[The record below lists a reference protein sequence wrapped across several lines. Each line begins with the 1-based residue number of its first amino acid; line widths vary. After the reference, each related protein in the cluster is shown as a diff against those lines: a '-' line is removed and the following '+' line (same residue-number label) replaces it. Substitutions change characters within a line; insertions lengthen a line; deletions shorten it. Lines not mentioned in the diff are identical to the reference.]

1 MNAKTKLALLFFGLA
16 IPYLSFAIYFGMHFQ
31 HAPAPTWF
39 SSTLMT
45 WFAAN
50 FSIFVLAARRL
61 RAPSVPTEE
70 QRALSANFA
79 RLGARLVLLWGSLF
93 LYVLLMTLQGKIPLN
108 RALPAGAFLLFFI
121 GIFGWN
127 AYRVRHESG

>member
-1 MNAKTKLALLFFGLA
+1 MNAKTKLALLFFGLQ

-31 HAPAPTWF
+31 HVPAPTWF
-39 SSTLMT
+39 TNTLMA

-50 FSIFVLAARRL
+50 FGIFALVARRL

-70 QRALSANFA
+70 QRAVSAHFA
-79 RLGARLVLLWGSLF
+79 RLGVRLLLLWAGLF
-93 LYVLLMTLQGKIPLN
+93 LYGLITTLQGKIPLN

-127 AYRVRHESG
+127 AYRMRHENG